1 MDPTGPPPLCD
12 LLLEL
17 LQAIFISQLLLSAWL
32 NYTLSAVK
40 KKTEEEC
47 VSD

>member
-1 MDPTGPPPLCD
+1 MDPTGPPPLFN
-12 LLLEL
+12 LPEL
-17 LQAIFISQLLLSAWL
+17 LQAIFISQLLLRAWL